1 MSVQNSKKELFQ
13 PYDPPSQCTGRS
25 WQLLMAKGIPP
36 TQGFQGIRDGIP
48 THQHTV
54 CTGGSKAQKL
64 TGPAPHWPGAQ
75 LTMKAGMFKP
85 LLKQHALRFWCP
97 HRVPFLPHTL
107 HFHTG
112 FSIGSSCG
120 HGCYLSL
127 LWGQHWARLP
137 LQAVAASRLTL
148 YPANLLHILGCNKQT
163 NKQKTPGDLCEPAF
177 CTTTIRTQVPPFLHF
192 STSLP
197 LPLSPEHKSHIQ
209 GIMINVCN
217 QIPTKQ
223 RLSTAILLICPDARG
238 AHPYS
243 PFITLGQLQNKT
255 PTHTELL
262 LHPCTQSPS
271 RNFNFRSSQLSQH
284 LPHPPRT
291 TNAGF
296 LHGPGL
302 FMCRARKRIAFAEAM
317 NDLSSR

>member
-163 NKQKTPGDLCEPAF
+163 NKKKLQETFVNLRFAQLQSGL
-177 CTTTIRTQVPPFLHF
+177 RSLHF
-192 STSLP
+192 STSAP
-197 LPLSPEHKSHIQ
+197 LYLSP
-209 GIMINVCN
+209 
-217 QIPTKQ
+217 
-223 RLSTAILLICPDARG
+223 
-238 AHPYS
+238 Y
-243 PFITLGQLQNKT
+243 
-255 PTHTELL
+255 
-262 LHPCTQSPS
+262 
-271 RNFNFRSSQLSQH
+271 H
-284 LPHPPRT
+284 LNT
-291 TNAGF
+291 
-296 LHGPGL
+296 
-302 FMCRARKRIAFAEAM
+302 RATYKA
-317 NDLSSR
+317 S

>member
-1 MSVQNSKKELFQ
+1 M
-13 PYDPPSQCTGRS
+13 
-25 WQLLMAKGIPP
+25 
-36 TQGFQGIRDGIP
+36 
-48 THQHTV
+48 
-54 CTGGSKAQKL
+54 QKL

-75 LTMKAGMFKP
+75 LTMRAGMFKP
-85 LLKQHALRFWCP
+85 HLKQHALRFWCP

-107 HFHTG
+107 HFYTG

-120 HGCYLSL
+120 HGCYSSL

-148 YPANLLHILGCNKQT
+148 YPANLLHISSCNKQT
-163 NKQKTPGDLCEPAF
+163 NKKIQETFVNLRFAQLQSGL
-177 CTTTIRTQVPPFLHF
+177 QVPPFLHF

-223 RLSTAILLICPDARG
+223 RLSTAILLICQDARG

-255 PTHTELL
+255 K
-262 LHPCTQSPS
+262 
-271 RNFNFRSSQLSQH
+271 
-284 LPHPPRT
+284 HPPIQNYFYTHALRALPIT
-291 TNAGF
+291 LISDPPSCHSTCLILRGLQMQAFFMVLDCLCAERGKE
-296 LHGPGL
+296 LHL
-302 FMCRARKRIAFAEAM
+302 LR
-317 NDLSSR
+317 L